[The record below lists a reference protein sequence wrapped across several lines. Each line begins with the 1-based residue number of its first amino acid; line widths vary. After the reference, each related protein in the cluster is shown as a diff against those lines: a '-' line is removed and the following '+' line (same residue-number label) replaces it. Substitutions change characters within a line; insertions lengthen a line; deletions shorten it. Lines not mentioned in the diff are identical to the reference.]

1 MTVRSPC
8 DGKPKGRLRPAHSSM
23 DFSFSFVLSEVR
35 VGAWRR
41 RWLIAI
47 GDWRLPWPWAE
58 PERATRRRREERR
71 RCRHV
76 REREEKRETSSSL
89 HSHLSNQDSTE
100 PTSRIPD
107 RGPRLAVGLRV
118 VVGSL
123 LCQDDFEVVAS
134 HIRIAF
140 PLHTSS
146 QILCKTATGSRSRVL
161 KRMLRPSAV
170 KGHYGRVLAK
180 AASFGTDWAVTEI
193 KSAWNVKKELEK
205 LEISLRSICA
215 VFRDA
220 KCKQSTSHT
229 LQEWLDYLKDA
240 VYDIDDVLDD
250 MVTEALEQEVQNGFI
265 NRTRHLLTYPFKL
278 SHRIKE
284 VREKLDEIAAN
295 RAQFGLTEQA
305 IDGHASGSSKRETH
319 SFITEPEIIGRDDAK
334 NVIAKRILTATESD
348 HFSVLP
354 IVGIGG
360 IGKTALAKF

>member
-71 RCRHV
+71 RCRH
-76 REREEKRETSSSL
+76 
-89 HSHLSNQDSTE
+89 
-100 PTSRIPD
+100 
-107 RGPRLAVGLRV
+107 
-118 VVGSL
+118 
-123 LCQDDFEVVAS
+123 
-134 HIRIAF
+134 
-140 PLHTSS
+140 SS
-146 QILCKTATGSRSRVL
+146 QANAAPLGCEVHRDTMAEVNISSFAIS
-161 KRMLRPSAV
+161 
-170 KGHYGRVLAK
+170 VLAK